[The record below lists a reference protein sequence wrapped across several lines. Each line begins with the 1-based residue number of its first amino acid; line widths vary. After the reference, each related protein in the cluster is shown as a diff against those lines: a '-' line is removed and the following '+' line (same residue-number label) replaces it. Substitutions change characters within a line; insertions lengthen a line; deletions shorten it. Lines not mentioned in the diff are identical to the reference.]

1 MTTMALTLT
10 FGGLV
15 LLFLGGE
22 LLLRGAVAIAL
33 RLGLSPMLI
42 GLTIVALATS
52 MPELLVTVTAGLEGV
67 TDVGIGNVI
76 GSNVA
81 NILLIL
87 GVAAVLKPIKSEPK
101 TILRDTIA
109 MILATAVFI
118 VYALFG
124 EVGFLQGTAMLGIL
138 IIYLFLSYRLERQ
151 KGSSGDDVEM
161 LDEVGKRPCSLPVA
175 LILLAVG
182 LGGLCLGSQFLIEG
196 AVDLAKA
203 AGVSDTVI
211 GITLVAIGTSLP
223 ELATAIVAGLRGHS
237 DVALGNVLG
246 SNIMNILLI
255 VGILAIITPFHMAPA
270 VIRVDMWI
278 MAAVSV
284 LLLPVLVIG
293 KGINRAEGVFFLLL
307 YAGFIAYQLYS
318 GRIPA

>member
-42 GLTIVALATS
+42 GLTIVAFATS
-52 MPELLVTVTAGLEGV
+52 MPELLVTITAGLEGV

-87 GVAAVLKPIKSEPK
+87 GVAAVLKPIKSEPRV
-101 TILRDTIA
+101 ILRDTVA

-118 VYALFG
+118 TYALLG
-124 EVGFLQGTAMLGIL
+124 RVGLLQGIAMLGIL
-138 IIYLFLSYRLERQ
+138 AIYLGLSYRLERR
-151 KGSSGDDVEM
+151 KGNGAEDLEM
-161 LDEVGKRPCSLPVA
+161 LEEVGKRPCSLPA
-175 LILLAVG
+175 AIALLAVG
-182 LGGLCLGSQFLIEG
+182 LAGLCLGSQFLIEG

-211 GITLVAIGTSLP
+211 GLTLVAVGTSLP
-223 ELATAIVAGLRGHS
+223 ELATAIVAGMRGHS

-255 VGILAIITPFHMAPA
+255 VGILAIITPFHVAPE
-270 VIRVDMWI
+270 VLRVDMWI
-278 MAAVSV
+278 MGAVSV
-284 LLLPVLVIG
+284 LLLPVLVTG
-293 KGINRAEGVFFLLL
+293 KGISRAEGIFFLLL
-307 YAGFIAYQLYS
+307 YAGFIVYQLFS
-318 GRIPA
+318 GRIPI

>member
-1 MTTMALTLT
+1 MALFLT

-22 LLLRGAVAIAL
+22 LLLRGAVVLAL

-67 TDVGIGNVI
+67 TDVGIGNVV

-87 GVAAVLKPIKSEPK
+87 GVAALIKPIKVAPRMVV
-101 TILRDTIA
+101 RDTVA

-118 VYALFG
+118 VYALMG
-124 EVGFLQGTAMLGIL
+124 KVGFFQGLAMLGVL
-138 IIYLFLSYRLERQ
+138 AIYLCLSYMLEQRRD
-151 KGSSGDDVEM
+151 SGAGEQEVLE
-161 LDEVGKRPCSLPVA
+161 EVGKRPCSMAMA
-175 LILLAVG
+175 LGLVAVG
-182 LGGLCLGSQFLIEG
+182 LGGLCLGSQFLIDG

-211 GITLVAIGTSLP
+211 GITLVALGTSLP
-223 ELATAIVAGLRGHS
+223 ELATSIVAGLRGHS
-237 DVALGNVLG
+237 DVAVGNVLG
-246 SNIMNILLI
+246 SNIFNILLI
-255 VGILAIITPFHMAPA
+255 VGVLAIITPFFVAPS
-270 VIRVDMWI
+270 VVKVDMWI
-278 MAAVSV
+278 MGAVSL
-284 LLLPVLVIG
+284 LLLPMLVGCRGIG
-293 KGINRAEGVFFLLL
+293 RFGGVFFLLL
-307 YAGFIAYQLYS
+307 YAGFIFYQLYS
-318 GRIPA
+318 GRIAI